1 MNILK
6 IFLSAQFSLVRRL
19 YYLVNNIYFNK
30 FLTLKKLSKH
40 NFEEKDFE
48 EFYEKRLQYYK
59 NEYSKT
65 YKNFDQKVW
74 LKDIILKTAITLPAS
89 KLSSNFNYGI
99 ILYNYLLNILQ
110 NLNDKNK
117 VFNILEIGTARGFS
131 ALLMSDAI
139 NQTNT
144 KAKILSIDVIDHN
157 KDFFQNTYISN
168 SKVSRKKIFE
178 TLDKKD
184 ELTKN
189 IICLKGDTY
198 SDLSK
203 IIFNKIDFM
212 FIDGEHNQKFLERE
226 LEYGDKYLDLNGVI
240 VVDDYSESIFPEV
253 VKTVQTFKEQNKY
266 DLTLSKYCEDNH
278 LAILSRK

>member
-6 IFLSAQFSLVRRL
+6 IFLSAKFSLVRRL
-19 YYLVNNIYFNK
+19 YYLINNIYFNK

-40 NFEEKDFE
+40 DFKEKDFE
-48 EFYEKRLQYYK
+48 EFFEKRLQYYK

-65 YKNFDQKVW
+65 YKNFDQKIR

-139 NQTNT
+139 NETNT

-266 DLTLSKYCEDNH
+266 DLTLFKYCEDNH